1 MVDPIQLSTPQAV
14 VYAAIINA
22 GIGFVL
28 GLIPLLLGYF
38 YKQLRTGIIG
48 ILVATIGGS
57 LVGIFASIPA
67 AIIFT
72 WLVVRKSKSGGMAG
86 GDSIADVADD
96 SADIFDYDG
105 SDGGSSDGG
114 SSDND

>member
-1 MVDPIQLSTPQAV
+1 MADPIQLSTPQAV
-14 VYAAIINA
+14 IYFALINA

-57 LVGIFASIPA
+57 IVGIFASIPA

-72 WLVVRKSKSGGMAG
+72 WLVVRKSKPGGPAV
-86 GDSIADVADD
+86 GDSLADVADD
-96 SADIFDYDG
+96 SSDIFDSDG
-105 SDGGSSDGG
+105 SGGDSSDGG

>member
-14 VYAAIINA
+14 VYFALINA

-38 YKQLRTGIIG
+38 YKQFKTGLLG
-48 ILVATIGGS
+48 IVVATLGGS
-57 LVGIFASIPA
+57 IVGIFASVPA

-72 WLVVRKSKSGGMAG
+72 WLVVRRSKAP
-86 GDSIADVADD
+86 IVEKAPE
-96 SADIFDYDG
+96 
-105 SDGGSSDGG
+105 
-114 SSDND
+114 DNSVND

>member
-1 MVDPIQLSTPQAV
+1 MVDPIQLSTPQAI

-48 ILVATIGGS
+48 ILVATIGGG
-57 LVGIFASIPA
+57 VIGIFASIPA

-72 WLVVRKSKSGGMAG
+72 WLIVRNSKPGMAVESEAVEDPA
-86 GDSIADVADD
+86 DS
-96 SADIFDYDG
+96 ST
-105 SDGGSSDGG
+105 
-114 SSDND
+114 DND